1 MKVYEQSGKDY
12 EKVLEEILKE
22 NELKEEDIVYKSF
35 TKKGGIFKGTT
46 NVVTVVKLED
56 ICEYVKDFLSDLLRR
71 MGLDVTFES
80 RIRDK
85 QIYIKMFSD
94 NNSILIGKNGQTL
107 SALQLI
113 VRQIIIKE
121 TKILPYIILDV
132 ENYKDKKN
140 ENLERLARRTA
151 KEVRATGIDAS
162 LENMNSYER
171 RIVHNALTDFK
182 GVTTISEGE
191 EPNRHVIIKKAE

>member
-12 EKVLEEILKE
+12 EKVLEEILKV

-56 ICEYVKDFLSDLLRR
+56 ICEYVKDFLSDLLKR

-94 NNSILIGKNGQTL
+94 NNAILIGKNGQTL

-191 EPNRHVIIKKAE
+191 EPNRHVVIKKAE

>member
-56 ICEYVKDFLSDLLRR
+56 ICEYVKDFLSDLLKR

-80 RIRDK
+80 KIRDK

-113 VRQIIIKE
+113 VRQIVIKE
-121 TKILPYIILDV
+121 TRILPYIILDV

-191 EPNRHVIIKKAE
+191 EPNRHVVIKKVE